1 VHVTCKSGHSSFVP
15 LPASLIADADSKC
28 VGFKATKECNPSG
41 EADTAND
48 KSCDT
53 EIEDSQGGYCLCYN
67 NRRKNFACGHN
78 TFTCADICKVHF
90 PEVIAQSHER
100 LWTNQVAGN
109 LVQTAGDWMS
119 SITTDQWIVF
129 DLGAKYHVKS
139 VELKMWG
146 STANPKD
153 CVLQSSDNQLGPW
166 NDAKKFTVT
175 AAETEDQTVALTPVE
190 GRYFRTFFK
199 NNYGAEWGMGL
210 NQVSFEYTEP
220 SPTPV
225 PAPDRC
231 NQYTDC
237 SGCVYTSMLSDQENC
252 GWCGATSTCTTGFA
266 GKPSTGSCSADWMWT
281 SCSTGKLWFLHK
293 CFVANI
299 HRPLRQATN
308 AAYTRPA
315 ASAVLSRIAPGALR
329 IARAKAKAARLGRSA
344 IASMTITATTLS
356 SSSSSLK
363 PRTATRVSG
372 TQPPRGRASVQA
384 FFRSA
389 LSGLWFTLRTGRR
402 RGSARRWV
410 K

>member
-1 VHVTCKSGHSSFVP
+1 MTVTGSYGIAEEEALIGTYSRMQNIFDFRPVYTMTAANAKGTNHTIYLFYDSSSLTWKFGPKIDEGGGVYAYSRSTSSRPHLVQGDWKLFSKVKGEFELKPNVHVTCKSGHSSFVP

-293 CFVANI
+293 
-299 HRPLRQATN
+299 
-308 AAYTRPA
+308 
-315 ASAVLSRIAPGALR
+315 
-329 IARAKAKAARLGRSA
+329 
-344 IASMTITATTLS
+344 M
-356 SSSSSLK
+356 
-363 PRTATRVSG
+363 
-372 TQPPRGRASVQA
+372 
-384 FFRSA
+384 FRC
-389 LSGLWFTLRTGRR
+389 
-402 RGSARRWV
+402 
-410 K
+410 